1 MLHEYDEVFSALVG
15 IMDTA
20 KSVSEGAVD
29 SIDLADVV
37 NPADNLANFVFGG
50 NHEYIPVSMISGN
63 EAWDF
68 VSALS
73 RLSDF
78 FGLDRSAVYAAAA
91 EEYDGDKK
99 RAQYYDAVLKT
110 LDKAGGM

>member
-1 MLHEYDEVFSALVG
+1 MLHEYDEVFGALTQ
-15 IMDTA
+15 ILDTA
-20 KSVSEGAVD
+20 KSVSEGSAD
-29 SIDLADVV
+29 TIDLADVE

-50 NHEYIPVSMISGN
+50 NHAYIPVAMIAGN

-68 VSALS
+68 VSAHS

-78 FGLDRSAVYAAAA
+78 FGQDRSAVYAAAA
-91 EEYDGDKK
+91 EDYAADKA

-110 LDKAGGM
+110 LDKAGEV